1 MKNNNTLLKRKEKFT
16 RTTSVYAVSGED
28 FLHGKTDRQWLE
40 GVLAG
45 GAKIVQLRDKKSP
58 DRVLLE
64 KARVFRRLT
73 LEADALFLVNDRP
86 DIALLSGADGI
97 HVGNDDLLPED
108 IHSLA
113 PDLLIG
119 VSCNTLEQA
128 RSLGQMVRKGKSA
141 AAYFNIGPLF
151 ATQTKKEARLP
162 LGPGAIAEFSALC
175 PLPFTVMGGIK
186 LHHVPALMA
195 AGARRIAVVTALAM
209 APDITGATRQ
219 WMEAMGH

>member
-1 MKNNNTLLKRKEKFT
+1 MLLNRKEKFT

-28 FLHGKTDRQWLE
+28 FLRGKTDIQWLE

-45 GAKIVQLRDKKSP
+45 GAKIVQLRDKKST
-58 DRVLLE
+58 DRILLE

-73 LEADALFLVNDRP
+73 LEAGALFLVNDRP

-108 IHSLA
+108 IHCLA

-119 VSCNTLEQA
+119 VSCNTLEQV
-128 RSLGQMVRKGKSA
+128 RSLGQLVRDRKSPV
-141 AAYFNIGPLF
+141 AYFNIGPLF
-151 ATQTKKEARLP
+151 ATQTKKEARQP
-162 LGPGAIAEFSALC
+162 LGPGAIAEFSARC
-175 PLPFTVMGGIK
+175 PLPFTVMGGVK
-186 LHHVPALMA
+186 LYHVPELMA
-195 AGARRIAVVTALAM
+195 AGVRRIAVVTALTA
-209 APDITGATRQ
+209 ADDIAGETRQ